1 MARSSATGHH
11 ARMPRFRTPPAGSV
25 AIVTGASA
33 GIGRGFARELARRG
47 HPVLAIARREERLHA
62 LADEVAREGG
72 ARVQPFAV
80 DVTAQDAPTRI
91 ADAARAMG
99 PIGWLVNNAGSA
111 AFGWFGDAGVERERA
126 LVRLNCDA
134 VAAITAAVL
143 PLLLRERAGIA
154 LHVASSAAFQ
164 PTPGWATY
172 GATKAFVLSLG
183 EALAEEL
190 RGTGV
195 LATVLCPGPVTTE
208 IFDASGVAES
218 RRRPPYELTVDAVVR
233 TAIARALRGH
243 VVTVP
248 GRTIRLLALA
258 SKLSPRAIVRRL
270 SAKTSLR
277 FIGLPPLPP
286 RR

>member
-1 MARSSATGHH
+1 
-11 ARMPRFRTPPAGSV
+11 MPRFRRPAEGSIAV
-25 AIVTGASA
+25 VTGASA

-47 HPVLAIARREERLHA
+47 HPVLAIARRAERLRA
-62 LADEVAREGG
+62 LADQVAADGG
-72 ARVQPFAV
+72 ARVEPLAI
-80 DVTAQDAPTRI
+80 DVTADDAPARI
-91 ADAARAMG
+91 AAAARAMG
-99 PIGWLVNNAGSA
+99 RVGWLVNNAGSA
-111 AFGWFGDAGVERERA
+111 TFGWFGDGGIDRERA

-143 PLLLRERAGIA
+143 PLLLHERAGIA

-195 LATVLCPGPVTTE
+195 LATVLCPGPVATD
-208 IFDASGVAES
+208 IFDASGVAS
-218 RRRPPYELTVDAVVR
+218 QRRRPPHELTVDEVVR
-233 TAIARALRGH
+233 TAIARALRGR
-243 VVTVP
+243 VVIVP
-248 GRTIRLLALA
+248 GGTNRVVALA
-258 SKLSPRAIVRRL
+258 SKLSPRAIVRRV

-286 RR
+286 RP